1 MVKIASGNQRLLGE
15 LIPPAK
21 RTFILLLC
29 DLEDKFRATAEAGYD
44 GVSLI
49 LNNIERYLGQKHSS
63 EEMVSLLDKYQ
74 IPVSEFGYTF
84 EWHY

>member
-1 MVKIASGNQRLLGE
+1 MVKIAIGDQRLLGE
-15 LIPPAK
+15 LISPAK
-21 RTFILLLC
+21 RPFILLLC

-44 GVSLI
+44 RVSLI
-49 LNNIERYLGQKHSS
+49 LNNIERYLEQKHSS
-63 EEMVSLLDKYQ
+63 EEIVSLLDKYQ